1 MNKLLEEKD
10 EHISHLQEQVSTLEK
25 RLNDVGLSEDDRV
38 KALETEVLIL
48 TTKQVGPLNFQF
60 CPDRV

>member
-38 KALETEVLIL
+38 KALETEVLKL
-48 TTKQVGPLNFQF
+48 TRDSWVMKCLPSFHKH
-60 CPDRV
+60 

>member
-25 RLNDVGLSEDDRV
+25 RLKNVDLSEDDRV
-38 KALETEVLIL
+38 KALESEVCDY
-48 TTKQVGPLNFQF
+48 KV
-60 CPDRV
+60 